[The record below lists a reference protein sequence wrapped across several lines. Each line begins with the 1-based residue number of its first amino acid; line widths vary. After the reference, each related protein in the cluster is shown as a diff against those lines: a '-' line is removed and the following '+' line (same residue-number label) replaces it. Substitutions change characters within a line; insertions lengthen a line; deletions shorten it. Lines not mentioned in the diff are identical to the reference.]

1 MHMKNKTIETQKNI
15 DITKFFTLHV
25 QTFADEFI
33 EAKTKKEITDAVRYA
48 VNKRIP
54 YFIIGGGSNTVLK
67 NNRFAGLI
75 IKNSY
80 IFSKIVTTSENEMYL
95 LVSSGYPM
103 SLLVNETVDN
113 GWEGFEYHKG
123 LPGTL
128 GGAIYMNSKWM
139 SPVKYVSDYLTEA
152 VILDAFGEEKKVDR
166 NYFHFTYGYS
176 KLQETREIFLEGI
189 FRLKKNNP
197 EHLREKAE
205 KSLQYRKQT
214 QPFGVSTC
222 GCFFKNIT
230 ESEKSNAGLHT
241 SSAGFLIDSCGLK
254 GTVIGNFKV
263 SEQHANF
270 IINTKHANS
279 NTKDLIK
286 LVALIKK
293 KVQAKYGIQLKEEVV
308 YLS

>member
-1 MHMKNKTIETQKNI
+1 MKNRQIETKKNF
-15 DITKFFTLHV
+15 DITRYFTLHV
-25 QTFADEFI
+25 QTISDEFI
-33 EAKTKKEITDAVRYA
+33 EVKTKKEIIDAVRYA
-48 VNKRIP
+48 TTRRIP
-54 YFIIGGGSNTVLK
+54 YSIIGGGSNTALK
-67 NNRFAGLI
+67 SKRYPGLI

-80 IFSKIVTTSENEMYL
+80 IFLKTIKNTEDEIHL

-103 SLLVNETVDN
+103 SLLVNETIDR

-123 LPGTL
+123 LPGSL

-139 SPVKYVSDYLTEA
+139 SPVSFVSDSLIEA
-152 VILDAFGEEKKVDR
+152 VILGTSGEEKRVER

-176 KLQETREIFLEGI
+176 SLQETKEIFLEGI
-189 FRLKKNNP
+189 FRLKKSNP
-197 EHLREKAE
+197 LQLQKKAE

-230 ESEKSNAGLHT
+230 ESEKLKAGLNT

-263 SEQHANF
+263 SELHANF
-270 IINTKHANS
+270 IINLKHANS
-279 NTKDLIK
+279 DTADLIK
-286 LVALIKK
+286 LISLIKK
-293 KVQAKYGIQLKEEVV
+293 KVKEKYGLELKEEVV